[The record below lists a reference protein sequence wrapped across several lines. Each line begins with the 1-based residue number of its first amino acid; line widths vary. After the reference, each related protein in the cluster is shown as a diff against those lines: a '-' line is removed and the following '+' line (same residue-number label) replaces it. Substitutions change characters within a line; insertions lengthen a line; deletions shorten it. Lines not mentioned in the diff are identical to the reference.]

1 MKEKK
6 KECSKVQ
13 MSGSNHSDT
22 KARTW
27 FCVVLNTEQHMQ
39 CQQL

>member
-1 MKEKK
+1 MKDK

-13 MSGSNHSDT
+13 MSGSNHSAT

-27 FCVVLNTEQHMQ
+27 FRGVLDTERHMQ
-39 CQQL
+39 SQRL